1 MNVCPTEMSEP
12 NAVITVFGSSRPEPG
27 SEAYET
33 ARRLGELLARAGF
46 SVATG
51 GYGGTMEA
59 VSRGA
64 REARLPDGQAGGHV
78 IGVTAE
84 VFRSAANAWVTEEI
98 RVKTWQERLFKL
110 VELGAG
116 YVVLPGGTGTLVE
129 LAVVWEWLNKGFL
142 RVKPLV
148 ILGDFWLPVVN
159 AIPAPE
165 LHSNPILRAASPDD
179 AVSLLLHY
187 IGNPNK
193 KSGSGEERA

>member
-1 MNVCPTEMSEP
+1 MSDFT
-12 NAVITVFGSSRPEPG
+12 ITVFGSSRPEPG

-46 SVATG
+46 TVATG
-51 GYGGTMEA
+51 GYGGAMEG

-64 REARLPDGQAGGHV
+64 NEARGHV

-84 VFRSAANAWVTEEI
+84 AFRSAANTWVSEEI

-129 LAVVWEWLNKGFL
+129 LSVVWEWINKGFL

-148 ILGDFWLPVVN
+148 ILGDFWLPVVRV
-159 AIPAPE
+159 IPASE
-165 LHSNPILRAASPDD
+165 LRLNPILRAATPEE
-179 AVSLLLHY
+179 AVSRL
-187 IGNPNK
+187 
-193 KSGSGEERA
+193 GEALQPWSTTGGRPR

>member
-1 MNVCPTEMSEP
+1 MSDR
-12 NAVITVFGSSRPEPG
+12 VVTVFGSSRPGPCTEL
-27 SEAYET
+27 YET

-46 SVATG
+46 RVATG

-64 REARLPDGQAGGHV
+64 RESGGHV

-84 VFRSAANAWVTEEI
+84 VFKSAANAWVEEEI
-98 RVKTWQERLFKL
+98 RVKTWQERLLKL

-159 AIPAPE
+159 AIPVSE
-165 LHSNPILRAASPDD
+165 LQSNPILKAATPEE

-187 IGNPNK
+187 IANP
-193 KSGSGEERA
+193 RRQPP

>member
-1 MNVCPTEMSEP
+1 MST
-12 NAVITVFGSSRPEPG
+12 ITVFGSSRPAPA
-27 SEAYET
+27 SDAYET

-46 SVATG
+46 RVATG
-51 GYGGTMEA
+51 GYAGTMEA

-64 REARLPDGQAGGHV
+64 REAGGHT

-84 VFRSAANAWVTEEI
+84 VFRSAANAWVAEEI

-142 RVKPLV
+142 RAKPFV
-148 ILGDFWLPVVN
+148 ILGDFWLPVVH
-159 AIPAPE
+159 AIPASE
-165 LHSNPILRAASPDD
+165 LHSNPILRAATPEEAVARLLD
-179 AVSLLLHY
+179 ALGTTPST
-187 IGNPNK
+187 P
-193 KSGSGEERA
+193 GSRPG

>member
-1 MNVCPTEMSEP
+1 MA
-12 NAVITVFGSSRPEPG
+12 AVITVFGSSRPESG

-46 SVATG
+46 TVATG
-51 GYGGTMEA
+51 GYGGTMEG

-64 REARLPDGQAGGHV
+64 REAGGHV

-84 VFRSAANAWVTEEI
+84 VFQSQASAWVVEEI
-98 RVKTWQERLFKL
+98 RVKTWQERLFEL

-116 YVVLPGGTGTLVE
+116 YIVLPGGTGTLVD
-129 LAVVWEWLNKGFL
+129 LSVVWEWINKGFL
-142 RVKPLV
+142 PVKPLV

-159 AIPAPE
+159 AIPASE
-165 LHSNPILRAASPDD
+165 LHSNPIQRASTPEE

-187 IGNPNK
+187 VGGPK
-193 KSGSGEERA
+193 A

>member
-1 MNVCPTEMSEP
+1 MSKP
-12 NAVITVFGSSRPEPG
+12 HPIITVFGSSRPALG

-33 ARRLGELLARAGF
+33 ARRLGEFLARAGF

-59 VSRGA
+59 VSRGV
-64 REARLPDGQAGGHV
+64 RDAGGHV

-84 VFRSAANAWVTEEI
+84 VFRSAANAWVEEEI

-142 RVKPLV
+142 RVKPFV

-159 AIPAPE
+159 AIPASE
-165 LHSNPILRAASPDD
+165 LHPARPAGGSNPILRAASPDE
-179 AVSLLLHY
+179 AVARLAQALGSAR
-187 IGNPNK
+187 
-193 KSGSGEERA
+193 GSGGRPR

>member
-1 MNVCPTEMSEP
+1 MNEP
-12 NAVITVFGSSRPEPG
+12 GTIITVFGSSRPAPG
-27 SEAYET
+27 SDAYEA

-64 REARLPDGQAGGHV
+64 KEAGGHV
-78 IGVTAE
+78 IGVTAD
-84 VFRSAANAWVTEEI
+84 VFRSAPNSWVGEEI
-98 RVKTWQERLFKL
+98 RVQTWQERLFKL

-142 RVKPLV
+142 RVKPFV

-159 AIPAPE
+159 AIPASE
-165 LHSNPILRAASPDD
+165 LHSNPILKAATPEE
-179 AVSLLLHY
+179 AVSLLVRYL
-187 IGNPNK
+187 GNRRSEP
-193 KSGSGEERA
+193 